1 MHALANDPAKG
12 GERGPAKSI
21 SEYCAVSGVVGG
33 RHPRV
38 GPDKGHGEEE
48 LLLNARMLGGLL
60 HDCRCLPG
68 LLHGLRVDE
77 LGLSDLGVGLEAR
90 PAGGEGEQV
99 EAGGVTASRE
109 EAEIDAARRDKM
121 A

>member
-1 MHALANDPAKG
+1 MHALANDPVKG
-12 GERGPAKSI
+12 GEQGPAKSI
-21 SEYCAVSGVVGG
+21 SEYHAVSGVVGG
-33 RHPRV
+33 RHPWV

-48 LLLNARMLGGLL
+48 LLLDARMLGGLL
-60 HDCRCLPG
+60 HNGQRLPG

-90 PAGGEGEQV
+90 LAGGEGAQV
-99 EAGGVTASRE
+99 EAGGVTANRE
-109 EAEIDAARRDKM
+109 EAEIDAARQDKM